1 MGTMDIALN
10 IRKLREEKGFTLD
23 ALAKAARVTKGF
35 LSQVENFRAMP
46 SLPLLYKIAEALE
59 VEPAILF
66 SVSTKSPSFIFTRKG
81 KGVAIERE
89 HPESGF
95 VYKALA
101 KGKNT
106 KTMEP
111 FLLEIPARATRKSVC
126 TNGDEFIYILE
137 GNIDFHL
144 GRDIFHMKTGD
155 SLYFEGEIPHF
166 PENVTDKRAI
176 MLVLYSI
183 TY

>member
-59 VEPAILF
+59 VEPAVLF
-66 SVSTKSPSFIFTRKG
+66 SVSIKSPRFIFTRKG
-81 KGVAIERE
+81 KATVIQRE

-95 VYKALA
+95 IYKALA
-101 KGKNT
+101 KGKST

-111 FLLEIPARATRKSVC
+111 FILEIPANATRKSVC

-137 GNIDFHL
+137 GNVDFHL
-144 GRDIFHMKTGD
+144 GPDIVHMKPGD

-166 PENVTDKRAI
+166 PENKTDIPA
-176 MLVLYSI
+176 MLLVVYSI

>member
-1 MGTMDIALN
+1 MDIALN

-35 LSQVENFRAMP
+35 LSQVENFRALP
-46 SLPLLYKIAEALE
+46 SLSLLYKIAEAME
-59 VEPAILF
+59 VEPAVLF
-66 SVSTKSPSFIFTRKG
+66 SISTQRPRFIFTKKG
-81 KGVAIERE
+81 KAAVIERE

-126 TNGDEFIYILE
+126 TNGDEFIYIIK
-137 GNIDFHL
+137 GDVDFHL
-144 GRDIFHMKTGD
+144 CGDIVHMKPGD

-176 MLVLYSI
+176 MLVVYSI
-183 TY
+183 SY